1 MEVQTLTRKRNN
13 AFTLIELLVVIA
25 IIAILAAILF
35 PVFAQVREK
44 ARQTQCLSNL
54 KQLGLGVTQY
64 VQDNDEKFPAGNNW
78 VSDKPVDD
86 EFGLGAG
93 ANYLYGWKYQVMP
106 YIKSGAVFVCPDDSG
121 NFRKY
126 HGGESYGS
134 MFDSWYDTHYF
145 DPKAC
150 ATGAPLDSGPNDPNV
165 HIGLSMPVNSPSGT
179 QNGLTTPRVGVSL
192 AAINAPSAKPMLMD
206 QLLWHTGDPNLCQAT
221 GKANDGKRTMVY
233 VDGHAKFSN
242 VLLYAPKLPQG
253 YGTNVGANSTNEGTG
268 INEREW

>member
-1 MEVQTLTRKRNN
+1 MLKRYKSTGFQ

-64 VQDNDEKFPAGNNW
+64 VQDNDEQFPCGNNW
-78 VSDKPVDD
+78 ISDKPTDD
-86 EFGLGAG
+86 AFGFGSPD
-93 ANYLYGWKYQVMP
+93 YVHGWKIQVMP
-106 YIKSGAVFVCPDDSG
+106 YIKSSAVFVCPDDS
-121 NFRKY
+121 NLHKD

-134 MFDSWYDTHYF
+134 MFDWWYDSHYF
-145 DPKAC
+145 DPSAC
-150 ATGAPLDSGPNDPNV
+150 AHGAPLDSGPHDYNV
-165 HIGLSMPVNSPSGT
+165 HIGLSKPVSPAAADQPYSDA
-179 QNGLTTPRVGVSL
+179 NPRVGVSL
-192 AAINAPSAKPMLMD
+192 AAIKSPATKPELMD

-221 GKANDGKRTMVY
+221 GKPNDGKRTMVF

-242 VLLYAPKLPQG
+242 VNLYAPQPPPG
-253 YGTNVGANSTNEGTG
+253 FGTNTGANQTNENTG
-268 INEREW
+268 VNEREW